1 MVIGIDGII
10 LRAVH
15 LIDDPL
21 SASHNGR
28 AGATIHC
35 TAVVRGL
42 NQGLL

>member
-1 MVIGIDGII
+1 VIGIGGII

-28 AGATIHC
+28 AVAAVHC
-35 TAVVRGL
+35 SAVVRGL
-42 NQGLL
+42 NRGPL